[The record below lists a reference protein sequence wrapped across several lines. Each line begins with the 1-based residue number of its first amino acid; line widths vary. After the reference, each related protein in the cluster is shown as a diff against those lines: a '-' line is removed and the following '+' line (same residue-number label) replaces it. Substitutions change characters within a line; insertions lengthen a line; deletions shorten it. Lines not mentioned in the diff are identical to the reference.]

1 MQLVLGVV
9 GLGILL
15 FQYRKRYSPVQQHTR
30 YSRAS
35 ASVKRGVS
43 KTSTVECGSPVS
55 AEVFSRCAHYSDFF
69 PFWQCFFA
77 VLRGYWGKYAVF
89 YVSVSHVLEW
99 RRKTATVEC
108 GFAGSAKI
116 FYMGVNSEN

>member
-1 MQLVLGVV
+1 
-9 GLGILL
+9 
-15 FQYRKRYSPVQQHTR
+15 VQQHTR